1 MEKMNDKIKKLRRSK
16 GWTQTELAKRL
27 GTSQKVITSYETGA
41 KKPPIKRLPD
51 LAAVF
56 GITVDELI
64 DSQPIQIHEDTPH
77 IHKNSRSAKMQE
89 LFEKLPPE
97 EQRVILKQ
105 VKTLTSNNTK

>member
-1 MEKMNDKIKKLRRSK
+1 MNDKIKRLRKSK

-27 GTSQKVITSYETGA
+27 GTSQKVITSYETGV

-64 DSQPIQIHEDTPH
+64 DSKPIKIKNHTPH
-77 IHKNSRSAKMQE
+77 VHKNSRTAKVQD
-89 LFEKLPPE
+89 LFEKLPPL
-97 EQRVILKQ
+97 EQRSILKQ
-105 VKTLTSNNTK
+105 IKALVASNSK

>member
-1 MEKMNDKIKKLRRSK
+1 MNDKIKKLRKSK

-41 KKPPIKRLPD
+41 KKPPIKRLPN

-56 GITVDELI
+56 GITIDELI
-64 DSQPIQIHEDTPH
+64 DSQSIQIQEHKPH
-77 IHKNSRSAKMQE
+77 VHKNSRTAKMQE

-105 VKTLTSNNTK
+105 VKVLSSNNP

>member
-1 MEKMNDKIKKLRRSK
+1 MEKMNDKIKKLRKSK

-27 GTSQKVITSYETGA
+27 GTSQKVITSYETGT

-56 GITVDELI
+56 GITIDELV
-64 DSQPIQIHEDTPH
+64 DSQPVHIQEHTPH
-77 IHKNSRSAKMQE
+77 VHKNSRPAKMQE

-105 VKTLTSNNTK
+105 VKALVSNTP

>member
-1 MEKMNDKIKKLRRSK
+1 MNDKIRKLRKSK

-27 GTSQKVITSYETGA
+27 GTSQKVITSYETGS
-41 KKPPIKRLPD
+41 KKPPLKRIPTIAD
-51 LAAVF
+51 VF

-64 DSQPIQIHEDTPH
+64 SSTPIDIKEHMPR

-89 LFEKLPPE
+89 LFEKLTPE

-105 VKTLTSNNTK
+105 VKTLIGE